1 MDLTVNQDALTL
13 GGYQIVLAAIGI
25 LVLLVLAWRSL
36 SAILKR
42 SRNKT
47 RMTEREVLAFAWPP
61 LAWFTFLLIAG
72 VAFTTMQAYGPRVA
86 IPKTELK
93 VNAPAVAGGNKVKN
107 LSPKKLTD
115 AERLQQ
121 QRKLE
126 TETKSRVNLQ

>member
-1 MDLTVNQDALTL
+1 MDLTVNQNALAL
-13 GGYQIVLAAIGI
+13 GGYQTALAAIGI
-25 LVLLVLAWRSL
+25 LVLLVLSWRSV

-61 LAWFTFLLIAG
+61 LAWFAFLLVAG
-72 VAFTTMQAYGPRVA
+72 VAFTTMQAYGPRIA

-93 VNAPAVAGGNKVKN
+93 VNAPEVEGGSKVKD

-115 AERLQQ
+115 SERLQQ

-126 TETKSRVNLQ
+126 TETKRRVNLQ